1 MFPRLRPQETF
12 AASSFARWENISG
25 SNVSA
30 TMVPRLR
37 APLQQVNLGWTGD
50 PIENKCLVSG
60 QLKKRKGYVF
70 TNVGRVALIYQQ
82 TWLLAQS
89 VEQRWSNPKVVGS
102 IPTLV
107 RVFLCPCV
115 GPVPSVG
122 ITLTWFIWVENL
134 HFTLHF
140 NREVT

>member
-12 AASSFARWENISG
+12 AEEAKWFSVNKLRNIFASSFARWENISG

-30 TMVPRLR
+30 TMFPRLR

-89 VEQRWSNPKVVGS
+89 VE
-102 IPTLV
+102 
-107 RVFLCPCV
+107 
-115 GPVPSVG
+115 
-122 ITLTWFIWVENL
+122 
-134 HFTLHF
+134 
-140 NREVT
+140 